1 MLLKMQYLFL
11 VIQLKKTGYNT
22 KINEIEMKITD
33 HDHFKYSTTPELTSK
48 NLTSENFAAR
58 LK

>member
-1 MLLKMQYLFL
+1 
-11 VIQLKKTGYNT
+11 
-22 KINEIEMKITD
+22 MKITD

-48 NLTSENFAAR
+48 NLTENFAAR